1 MTARTLQRR
10 LQEDD
15 TTFRALMDAVR
26 KSLLLEGFERNQTPD
41 EVMRHAG
48 YTNPRS
54 FRRALKRWNLADSA
68 DGQAS

>member
-1 MTARTLQRR
+1 
-10 LQEDD
+10 
-15 TTFRALMDAVR
+15 R
-26 KSLLLEGFERNQTPD
+26 KSILLEGFERNQTPD